1 MDVYVNPDEVIK
13 ETEDTDRRLEEE
25 AQIKRD
31 KDESP
36 EEQDED
42 AEG

>member
-25 AQIKRD
+25 AQLKR
-31 KDESP
+31 KQDEDA
-36 EEQDED
+36 EDQDED